1 MADLLTYLQWRGDL
15 SLAAAPFNEVDN
27 LILAELSFVDFGG
40 IVPPPGE
47 GSAVPLQEAARRYFA
62 AHPREEIHM
71 GVLVPH
77 QIPDLLEAMA
87 ESIRFRDTGLNC
99 FADRLDPE
107 ASVQF
112 AALTAE
118 LGDGSLYLSFRGT
131 DDTIAGWR
139 ENFEMSFLDQVPA
152 QQEAER
158 YVEAV
163 ARQYRRKKLRLGGH
177 SKGGNLAV
185 YSAVHCPAAVQR
197 RIAAVYNNDGPGFR
211 TSFLDRPEHQRIAH
225 RITTIVPQFSVVGL
239 LMEHE
244 EDYTVVKSSQA
255 GLLQHDGFSW
265 EVLGPGFVHL
275 PSDAP
280 TIRRNDAALKQWVDS
295 LDTDQRRRFTQAL
308 FEVLTCTGA
317 QTLQDLTEDS
327 FKTAAAMLKTMAGL
341 DKETRQALKEVVAL
355 LCKAQVL
362 AMTDDIRE
370 DLAEGRRRSAKG
382 KKPSGQE

>member
-1 MADLLTYLQWRGDL
+1 MADLLTYLQWRDL

-40 IVPPPGE
+40 IVPPPGK
-47 GSAVPLQEAARRYFA
+47 GSAVPLHEAARRYFA

-71 GVLVPH
+71 GVLVPR

-87 ESIRFRDTGLNC
+87 ESVRFRDTGLNC

-163 ARQYRRKKLRLGGH
+163 ARQYPRRKLRLP
-177 SKGGNLAV
+177 SVAQQPDRTTKIAPP
-185 YSAVHCPAAVQR
+185 YS
-197 RIAAVYNNDGPGFR
+197 
-211 TSFLDRPEHQRIAH
+211 
-225 RITTIVPQFSVVGL
+225 
-239 LMEHE
+239 
-244 EDYTVVKSSQA
+244 
-255 GLLQHDGFSW
+255 
-265 EVLGPGFVHL
+265 
-275 PSDAP
+275 
-280 TIRRNDAALKQWVDS
+280 
-295 LDTDQRRRFTQAL
+295 
-308 FEVLTCTGA
+308 
-317 QTLQDLTEDS
+317 
-327 FKTAAAMLKTMAGL
+327 
-341 DKETRQALKEVVAL
+341 
-355 LCKAQVL
+355 
-362 AMTDDIRE
+362 
-370 DLAEGRRRSAKG
+370 
-382 KKPSGQE
+382 

>member
-15 SLAAAPFNEVDN
+15 PLTADGFNEVDN

-47 GSAVPLQEAARRYFA
+47 GSAVPLHEAARRYFA

-71 GVLVPH
+71 GVLVPR

-87 ESIRFRDTGLNC
+87 ESVRFRDTGLNC
-99 FADRLDPE
+99 FADHLDLE

-139 ENFEMSFLDQVPA
+139 ENFEMSFLDEVPA

-158 YVEAV
+158 YVGTV
-163 ARQYRRKKLRLGGH
+163 ARQYKRKKLRLGGH

-185 YSAVHCPAAVQR
+185 YGAVHCSAAVQR

-211 TSFLDRPEHQRIAH
+211 TSFLDQPEYRRIAD
-225 RITTIVPQFSVVGL
+225 RITTIVPQSSVV
-239 LMEHE
+239 
-244 EDYTVVKSSQA
+244 
-255 GLLQHDGFSW
+255 
-265 EVLGPGFVHL
+265 
-275 PSDAP
+275 
-280 TIRRNDAALKQWVDS
+280 
-295 LDTDQRRRFTQAL
+295 
-308 FEVLTCTGA
+308 
-317 QTLQDLTEDS
+317 
-327 FKTAAAMLKTMAGL
+327 
-341 DKETRQALKEVVAL
+341 
-355 LCKAQVL
+355 
-362 AMTDDIRE
+362 
-370 DLAEGRRRSAKG
+370 
-382 KKPSGQE
+382 